1 MFTRFKTTIYKGAN
15 DLLFLGTYIIS
26 KLICYSGQIKWDNKW
41 TSLPIS
47 KSSGSDSCYPAT
59 FVLFLIRTCFGF
71 GGANN

>member
-41 TSLPIS
+41 TSLYLKAAAVILAIQQPS
-47 KSSGSDSCYPAT
+47 YCS
-59 FVLFLIRTCFGF
+59 
-71 GGANN
+71 